1 MKDYTVWMD
10 VTETWKV
17 SFKANDLDEAKRI
30 VQQLN
35 TGEINSDEVTDYDER
50 NKGLESEYAV
60 DTLEEFDFT
69 KGATDEG

>member
-17 SFKANDLDEAKRI
+17 SFKANNLDEAKQI

-35 TGEINSDEVTDYDER
+35 DDRLNTDDVPDYDER
-50 NKGLESEYAV
+50 NKGLEKHYAL

-69 KGATDEG
+69 EVN

>member
-17 SFKANDLDEAKRI
+17 SFKAKDLDEAKQI

-35 TGEINSDEVTDYDER
+35 EDRLDPDAVTEYFER
-50 NKGLESEYAV
+50 NKGIEKHYAL

-69 KGATDEG
+69 EVN